1 MRYAVAVVLLATGA
15 ITANAQDRFVPED
28 RRSADVHYREGW
40 RHFRN
45 EEWQD
50 AIAAFRKA
58 LATDET
64 FELAYYG
71 LGRSYMA
78 LKDFT
83 QAAAAYEQCKTRYE
97 LLADD
102 RRDMEVRR
110 EQAILALRES
120 SAPPGSELGN
130 SRSML
135 MHDADMATKFD
146 QESAV
151 PPFVSLALGS
161 AYFRLGRVAD
171 AERAYKTAVAD
182 YPGYGEA
189 HSNLAVVYLV
199 AGLPEQAEQEV
210 ALAERAGFKVNPN
223 LKADINKA
231 KKKD

>member
-1 MRYAVAVVLLATGA
+1 MSHATAVFVLLAVAAG
-15 ITANAQDRFVPED
+15 ANAQNRFVPED
-28 RRSADVHYREGW
+28 RRAADVHYRQGW
-40 RHFRN
+40 RHFRE
-45 EEWQD
+45 EEWER
-50 AIAAFRKA
+50 AIASFKKA
-58 LATDET
+58 LATDDT

-78 LKDFT
+78 LKDFK

-161 AYFRLGRVAD
+161 AYFRLGRMAD
-171 AERAYKTAVAD
+171 AEREYKRAVTDFPA
-182 YPGYGEA
+182 YGEA

-199 AGLPEQAEQEV
+199 AGMPDLAQKEV
-210 ALAERAGFKVNPN
+210 DLAERAGFRVNPN
-223 LKADINKA
+223 LKADIQKA
-231 KKKD
+231 GKKK